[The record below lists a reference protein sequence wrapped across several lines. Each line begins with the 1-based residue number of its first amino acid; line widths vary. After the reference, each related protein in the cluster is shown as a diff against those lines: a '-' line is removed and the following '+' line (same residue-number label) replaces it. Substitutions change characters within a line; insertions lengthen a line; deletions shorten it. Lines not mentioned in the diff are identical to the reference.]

1 MYSAGASGQQKT
13 AGSGEK
19 WSVNIRLV
27 TYSFPERLSIAWHL
41 LSTVTWCDCN
51 LRATMKRCMLH
62 GPRVWPLHTGH
73 SHALS
78 PITARRPLAQ
88 SRARFASRNLLL
100 VRCHSM
106 YAIRAPT
113 SAQTSGRC
121 RHGQRQSC
129 LDGVRSAGSRSEVH
143 ADFPQAFGV
152 YNAYGHTINTVSTCR
167 SLLLFQ
173 S

>member
-1 MYSAGASGQQKT
+1 MASGQQKT

-27 TYSFPERLSIAWHL
+27 TCSFPERLSIAWHL
-41 LSTVTWCDCN
+41 VVTVTQYDCN
-51 LRATMKRCMLH
+51 LRATMKRCMVH

-88 SRARFASRNLLL
+88 SRAHSASRTLLF

-106 YAIRAPT
+106 CVIRAPT
-113 SAQTSGRC
+113 LSQTSGKC
-121 RHGQRQSC
+121 RHGQRQRC
-129 LDGVRSAGSRSEVH
+129 LGGVKSAGNRSEVN
-143 ADFPQAFGV
+143 ADFSKDPEC
-152 YNAYGHTINTVSTCR
+152 I
-167 SLLLFQ
+167 LLMATSSQ
-173 S
+173 MSQHAISD